1 MTNCSK
7 VWRGLKLRGASAG
20 SSAAPPA
27 GVATAACPPRR
38 LVPPPVVALVVA
50 GGHELDR
57 GPAAE
62 DRAGAA
68 LEQVAEALLDPRPDP
83 LGGDDD
89 KGAVLALV
97 ARERLEPL
105 MPGGLRDRPLQLRP
119 DQAPAGWM
127 LVVVHGSSNVLL
139 ARRHGAERGPAG
151 AR

>member
-20 SSAAPPA
+20 SSGPPPTAAA
-27 GVATAACPPRR
+27 SAACPPRR
-38 LVPPPVVALVVA
+38 PVVA
-50 GGHELDR
+50 GGDELDR

-62 DRAGAA
+62 DRAGEA
-68 LEQVAEALLDPRPDP
+68 LEEVAEALLDPRPDP

-89 KGAVLALV
+89 EGAVLALV
-97 ARERLEPL
+97 ARQRLEPL
-105 MPGGLRDRPLQLRP
+105 VPGGLRDRPLQLRP

-139 ARRHGAERGPAG
+139 ERRHGAERGSGGGPIGPG
-151 AR
+151 ART